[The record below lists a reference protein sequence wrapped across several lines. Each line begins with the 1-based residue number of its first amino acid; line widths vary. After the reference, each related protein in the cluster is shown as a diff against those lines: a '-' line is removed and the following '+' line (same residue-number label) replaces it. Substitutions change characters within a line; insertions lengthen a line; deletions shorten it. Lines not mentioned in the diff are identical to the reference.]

1 VWPLSFGGVAT
12 LHNTLHLNRSV
23 DMNFSVITS
32 QFWSLVLQGLA
43 LGLIYALVSL
53 GYTMVY
59 GVLRL
64 INFANSEVF
73 MIGTFATLYLEVHVL
88 GYATNSPS
96 LHGAKLV
103 WTLVLV
109 FIGSMIACALLAM
122 LVEIVAYRRLRARGA
137 NRLASLI
144 SAIGVSIA
152 LLEGMRIITISRPM
166 TTPRLLDKWS
176 YGEFHGAN
184 FRIDT
189 LMAIVVPIII
199 FVVLDRFVTKSRL
212 GKSIRA
218 VSMSEENSKLMGINI
233 NRVITLTF
241 CIGGL
246 TTGAAA
252 FIYTT
257 VYENT
262 VFNVGFNMGIAAFT
276 AAVLGGIGNL
286 RGAFYGG
293 IALGMLEQF
302 ASAMLGSQWKAVTV
316 FTVLVVVLLFK
327 PNGLFGEA
335 VQQTRT

>member
-1 VWPLSFGGVAT
+1 
-12 LHNTLHLNRSV
+12 
-23 DMNFSVITS
+23 MNFSVITS
-32 QFWSLVLQGLA
+32 QFWSLAFQGLA
-43 LGLIYALVSL
+43 LGLIYSLVSL

-73 MIGTFATLYLEVHVL
+73 MVGTFSVLYLQVYIL
-88 GYATNSPS
+88 GIPIGEPA
-96 LHGAKLV
+96 LHGVKLIAY
-103 WTLVLV
+103 LAISL
-109 FIGSMIACALLAM
+109 IGSMIVCAILAII
-122 LVEIVAYRRLRARGA
+122 VELVAYRRLRARGA

-152 LLEGMRIITISRPM
+152 LLEGFSMITGARGKIA
-166 TTPRLLDKWS
+166 PRLLDKWS
-176 YGEFHGAN
+176 FGEVAGAN
-184 FRIDT
+184 FRIDQV
-189 LMAIVVPIII
+189 MAIVLPIII
-199 FVVLDRFVTKSRL
+199 FFLLDQFVTKSRL

-218 VSMSEENSKLMGINI
+218 VSMSEENSKLMGIDI

-252 FIYTT
+252 FLYTT

-293 IALGMLEQF
+293 LALGMLEQF
-302 ASAMLGSQWKAVTV
+302 ASAILGSQWKAITV
-316 FTVLVVVLLFK
+316 FVVLVVILLFK

>member
-1 VWPLSFGGVAT
+1 
-12 LHNTLHLNRSV
+12 
-23 DMNFSVITS
+23 MNFSVIGS
-32 QFWSLVLQGLA
+32 QFWSLAFQGLA
-43 LGLIYALVSL
+43 LGLIYSLVSL

-73 MIGTFATLYLEVHVL
+73 MVGTFSVLYLQVYIL
-88 GYATNSPS
+88 GIPIGDPA
-96 LHGAKLV
+96 LHGVKLIAY
-103 WTLVLV
+103 LAISL
-109 FIGSMIACALLAM
+109 IGSMVVCALLAI
-122 LVEIVAYRRLRARGA
+122 LVELVAYRRLRARGA

-152 LLEGMRIITISRPM
+152 LIEGFSMLTGARGKIA
-166 TTPRLLDKWS
+166 PRLLDKWS
-176 YGEFHGAN
+176 FGEVAGAN
-184 FRIDT
+184 FRIDQV
-189 LMAIVVPIII
+189 MAIVMPIII
-199 FVVLDRFVTKSRL
+199 FFLLDQFVTKSRL

-218 VSMSEENSKLMGINI
+218 VSMSEENSKLMGIDI

-252 FIYTT
+252 FLYTT

-293 IALGMLEQF
+293 LALGMLEQF
-302 ASAMLGSQWKAVTV
+302 ASAILGSQWKSITV
-316 FTVLVVVLLFK
+316 FVVLVVILLFK

>member
-1 VWPLSFGGVAT
+1 
-12 LHNTLHLNRSV
+12 
-23 DMNFSVITS
+23 MNFSVLS
-32 QFWSLVLQGLA
+32 DQFWA
-43 LGLIYALVSL
+43 LGLQGIALGLVYSLVSL

-73 MIGTFATLYLEVHVL
+73 MLGTMATLVMEEKIFHI
-88 GYATNSPS
+88 TTESEQI
-96 LHGAKLV
+96 HGAKLLFV
-103 WTLVLV
+103 LGASLVA
-109 FIGSMIACALLAM
+109 SMVVCAVLAI

-144 SAIGVSIA
+144 SAIGVSIF
-152 LLEGMRIITISRPM
+152 LMEGVRIITESKPLSA
-166 TTPRLLDKWS
+166 PRVLQKWS
-176 YGEFHGAN
+176 FGSLWGAD

-189 LMAIVVPIII
+189 VLSIIVPIVV
-199 FVVLDRFVTKSRL
+199 FFVLDRFVTKTRL

-241 CIGGL
+241 CIGGI
-246 TTGAAA
+246 TTGIAS

-262 VFNVGFNMGIAAFT
+262 VYKVGFTMGIAAFT

-293 IALGMLEQF
+293 LALGILEQF
-302 ASAMLGSQWKAVTV
+302 SSALLGSQWKSVTV
-316 FTVLVVVLLFK
+316 FVVLVVILLFK

>member
-1 VWPLSFGGVAT
+1 
-12 LHNTLHLNRSV
+12 
-23 DMNFSVITS
+23 MNFSVIGT
-32 QFWSLVLQGLA
+32 QFPSLLLQGLA

-73 MIGTFATLYLEVHVL
+73 MIGTFATLYMQTKIL
-88 GYATNSPS
+88 GFTNLSPVI
-96 LHGAKLV
+96 HGYKL
-103 WTLVLV
+103 WTTLAL
-109 FIGSMIACALLAM
+109 SLLASM
-122 LVEIVAYRRLRARGA
+122 LVSAVVAIFVEIVAYRRLRAKGA

-144 SAIGVSIA
+144 SAIGVSIV
-152 LLEGMRIITISRPM
+152 LLEGMGILTGSRPQSA
-166 TTPRLLDKWS
+166 PRLLEKWS
-176 YGEFHGAN
+176 FGEIGGAN

-189 LMAIVVPIII
+189 LMAIVIPIVI
-199 FVVLDRFVTKSRL
+199 FIVLNRFVTRTRL

-241 CIGGL
+241 VIGGL
-246 TTGAAA
+246 TTGAAS
-252 FIYTT
+252 FLFMT

-262 VFNVGFNMGIAAFT
+262 KFNVGFNMGIAAFT

-286 RGAFYGG
+286 KGAFYGG
-293 IALGMLEQF
+293 IALGLMEQF
-302 ASAMLGSQWKAVTV
+302 ASAVIGSQWKAVTV
-316 FTVLVVVLLFK
+316 FVVLVVVLLFK

>member
-1 VWPLSFGGVAT
+1 
-12 LHNTLHLNRSV
+12 
-23 DMNFSVITS
+23 MNFSVIGT
-32 QFWSLVLQGLA
+32 QFPSLLLQGLA

-73 MIGTFATLYLEVHVL
+73 MIGTFATLYMQTKIL
-88 GYATNSPS
+88 GFTNLSPVI
-96 LHGAKLV
+96 HGYKL
-103 WTLVLV
+103 WTTLAL
-109 FIGSMIACALLAM
+109 SLLASM
-122 LVEIVAYRRLRARGA
+122 LVSAVVAIFVEIVAYRRLRAKGA

-144 SAIGVSIA
+144 SAIGVSIV
-152 LLEGMRIITISRPM
+152 LLEGMGIVTGSRPQSA
-166 TTPRLLDKWS
+166 PRLLEKWS
-176 YGEFHGAN
+176 FGEIGGAN

-189 LMAIVVPIII
+189 LMAIVIPIVI
-199 FVVLDRFVTKSRL
+199 FIVLNRFVTRTRL

-241 CIGGL
+241 VIGGL
-246 TTGAAA
+246 TTGAAS
-252 FIYTT
+252 FLFMT

-262 VFNVGFNMGIAAFT
+262 KFNVGFNMGIAAFT

-286 RGAFYGG
+286 KGAFYGG
-293 IALGMLEQF
+293 IALGLMEQF
-302 ASAMLGSQWKAVTV
+302 ASAVIGSQWKAVTV
-316 FTVLVVVLLFK
+316 FVVLVVVLLFK

>member
-1 VWPLSFGGVAT
+1 
-12 LHNTLHLNRSV
+12 
-23 DMNFSVITS
+23 MNLSVIGS
-32 QFWSLVLQGLA
+32 QFWSLLLQGLA
-43 LGLIYALVSL
+43 LGLIYALISL

-73 MIGTFATLYLEVHVL
+73 MLGTFTTLYMQTKVFGFAL
-88 GYATNSPS
+88 TTPTI
-96 LHGAKLV
+96 HGAKLIFV
-103 WTLVLV
+103 LISSLLASMLV
-109 FIGSMIACALLAM
+109 CAVLAM
-122 LVEIVAYRRLRARGA
+122 LVEVVAYRRLRAKGA
-137 NRLASLI
+137 SRLASLI
-144 SAIGVSIA
+144 SAIGVSIV
-152 LLEGMRIITISRPM
+152 LLEAMGIVTGGRPK
-166 TTPRLLDKWS
+166 TAPRLLEKWS
-176 YGEFHGAN
+176 FGEIAGAN

-189 LMAIVVPIII
+189 VLTIVAPVVIFII
-199 FVVLDRFVTKSRL
+199 LERFVTKSRL

-233 NRVITLTF
+233 NKVITATF

-252 FIYTT
+252 FLYTT

-262 VFNVGFNMGIAAFT
+262 VFNVGFNIGIAAFT

-293 IALGMLEQF
+293 IALGLVEQF
-302 ASAMLGSQWKAVTV
+302 ASALIGSQWKSITV
-316 FTVLVVVLLFK
+316 FLVLVIILLFK
-327 PNGLFGEA
+327 PSGLFGEA

>member
-1 VWPLSFGGVAT
+1 
-12 LHNTLHLNRSV
+12 
-23 DMNFSVITS
+23 MNFSVIGT
-32 QFWSLVLQGLA
+32 QFPSLLLQGLA

-73 MIGTFATLYLEVHVL
+73 MIGTFTTLYVQTKIL
-88 GYATNSPS
+88 GYTNLSQPIHGLKLWYS
-96 LHGAKLV
+96 LLFS
-103 WTLVLV
+103 LLS
-109 FIGSMIACALLAM
+109 SMLISAAVAVI
-122 LVEIVAYRRLRARGA
+122 VELVAYRRLRAKGA

-144 SAIGVSIA
+144 SAIGVSIV
-152 LLEGMRIITISRPM
+152 LLEGMGILTGGRPKSA
-166 TTPRLLDKWS
+166 PRLLEKWS
-176 YGEFHGAN
+176 FGEIAGAN

-189 LMAIVVPIII
+189 LITIVLPIAI
-199 FVVLDRFVTKSRL
+199 FVILNRFVTRTRL

-233 NRVITLTF
+233 NKVITLTF
-241 CIGGL
+241 IIGGL
-246 TTGAAA
+246 TTGAAS
-252 FIYTT
+252 FLFMT

-262 VFNVGFNMGIAAFT
+262 AFNVGFNMGIAAFT

-286 RGAFYGG
+286 KGAFYGG
-293 IALGMLEQF
+293 IALGLMEQF
-302 ASAMLGSQWKAVTV
+302 ASAVIGSQWKAVTV
-316 FTVLVVVLLFK
+316 FVVLVVVLLFK

>member
-1 VWPLSFGGVAT
+1 
-12 LHNTLHLNRSV
+12 
-23 DMNFSVITS
+23 MNFSVLTS
-32 QFWSLVLQGLA
+32 QFWSLALQGLA

-73 MIGTFATLYLEVHVL
+73 MVGTFATLYIETHVF
-88 GYATNSPS
+88 GYAISAPS
-96 LHGAKLV
+96 LHGFKLIY
-103 WTLVLV
+103 TLAAAFLA
-109 FIGSMIACALLAM
+109 SMVACALLAII
-122 LVEIVAYRRLRARGA
+122 VELVAYRRLRARGA

-144 SAIGVSIA
+144 SAIGVSIF

-176 YGEFHGAN
+176 FGTFHGAN

-189 LMAIVVPIII
+189 MMAIVSPILI
-199 FVVLDRFVTKSRL
+199 FFILDQFVRRSRL

-252 FIYTT
+252 FLYTT

-262 VFNVGFNMGIAAFT
+262 IFNVGFSMGIAAFT

-286 RGAFYGG
+286 RGAFFGG
-293 IALGMLEQF
+293 LALGLLEQF
-302 ASAMLGSQWKAVTV
+302 ASAVLGSQWKAITV

>member
-1 VWPLSFGGVAT
+1 
-12 LHNTLHLNRSV
+12 
-23 DMNFSVITS
+23 MNFSVIGS
-32 QFWSLVLQGLA
+32 QFWSLAFQGLA
-43 LGLIYALVSL
+43 LGLIYSLVSL

-73 MIGTFATLYLEVHVL
+73 MVGTFSVLYLQINIL
-88 GYATNSPS
+88 GVPIGQPA
-96 LHGAKLV
+96 LHGVKLIAY
-103 WTLVLV
+103 LAISL
-109 FIGSMIACALLAM
+109 IGSMIACAILAM
-122 LVEIVAYRRLRARGA
+122 LVEVVAYRRLRARGA

-152 LLEGMRIITISRPM
+152 LLEGFSMLTGARGQIA
-166 TTPRLLDKWS
+166 PRLLDKWS
-176 YGEFHGAN
+176 LGEVAGAN
-184 FRIDT
+184 FRIDQV
-189 LMAIVVPIII
+189 MAIVMPVII
-199 FVVLDRFVTKSRL
+199 FILLDQFVTKSRL

-218 VSMSEENSKLMGINI
+218 VSMSEENSKLMGIDI

-252 FIYTT
+252 FLYTT

-293 IALGMLEQF
+293 LALGMLEQF
-302 ASAMLGSQWKAVTV
+302 ASAILGSQWKAITV
-316 FTVLVVVLLFK
+316 FVVLVVILLFK

>member
-1 VWPLSFGGVAT
+1 
-12 LHNTLHLNRSV
+12 
-23 DMNFSVITS
+23 
-32 QFWSLVLQGLA
+32 
-43 LGLIYALVSL
+43 
-53 GYTMVY
+53 
-59 GVLRL
+59 
-64 INFANSEVF
+64 
-73 MIGTFATLYLEVHVL
+73 LYLQINIL
-88 GYATNSPS
+88 GVPIGEPA
-96 LHGAKLV
+96 LHGVKLI
-103 WTLVLV
+103 TYLAISL
-109 FIGSMIACALLAM
+109 IGSMIACALLAM
-122 LVEIVAYRRLRARGA
+122 LVEVVAYRRLRARGA

-152 LLEGMRIITISRPM
+152 LLEGFSMLTGARGQIA
-166 TTPRLLDKWS
+166 PRLLDKWS
-176 YGEFHGAN
+176 FGEVAGAN
-184 FRIDT
+184 FRIDQV
-189 LMAIVVPIII
+189 MAIIMPIII
-199 FVVLDRFVTKSRL
+199 FVLLDQFVTKSRL

-233 NRVITLTF
+233 DRVITLTF

-252 FIYTT
+252 FLYTT

-293 IALGMLEQF
+293 LALGMLEQF

>member
-1 VWPLSFGGVAT
+1 
-12 LHNTLHLNRSV
+12 
-23 DMNFSVITS
+23 MNFSVLS
-32 QFWSLVLQGLA
+32 DQFWSLALQGVA
-43 LGLIYALVSL
+43 LGLVYSLVSL

-73 MIGTFATLYLEVHVL
+73 MLGTMATLVTEERIFHITTESEKV
-88 GYATNSPS
+88 
-96 LHGAKLV
+96 HGAKLILILGAS
-103 WTLVLV
+103 LVA
-109 FIGSMIACALLAM
+109 SMVVCAVLAI
-122 LVEIVAYRRLRARGA
+122 LVELVAYRRLRARGA

-144 SAIGVSIA
+144 SAIGVSIF
-152 LLEGMRIITISRPM
+152 LMELVRIITQSKPLSA
-166 TTPRLLDKWS
+166 PRVLQKWS
-176 YGEFHGAN
+176 FGSIAGAD

-189 LMAIVVPIII
+189 VVSIIVPIVV
-199 FVVLDRFVTKSRL
+199 FVILDRFVTKTRL

-241 CIGGL
+241 CIGGI
-246 TTGAAA
+246 TTGIAS

-262 VFNVGFNMGIAAFT
+262 VYKVGFTMGIAAFT

-293 IALGMLEQF
+293 LALGILEQF
-302 ASAMLGSQWKAVTV
+302 SSALLGSQWKSVTV
-316 FTVLVVVLLFK
+316 FVVLVVILLFK

>member
-1 VWPLSFGGVAT
+1 
-12 LHNTLHLNRSV
+12 
-23 DMNFSVITS
+23 MNFSVIQS
-32 QFWSLVLQGLA
+32 QFPSLLLQGLA

-73 MIGTFATLYLEVHVL
+73 MIGTFATLYIQTNIL
-88 GYATNSPS
+88 GYTNMSQPIHGGKLWFTMILS
-96 LHGAKLV
+96 LLASMV
-103 WTLVLV
+103 VAAIVAVLV
-109 FIGSMIACALLAM
+109 E
-122 LVEIVAYRRLRARGA
+122 VVAYRRLRAKGA

-144 SAIGVSIA
+144 SAIGVSIV
-152 LLEGMRIITISRPM
+152 LLEGMSILTGAQPKSA
-166 TTPRLLDKWS
+166 PRLLEKWS
-176 YGEFHGAN
+176 FGEIAGAN

-189 LMAIVVPIII
+189 MMAIVIPIII
-199 FVVLDRFVTKSRL
+199 FIFLNRFVTKTRL

-233 NRVITLTF
+233 NRVITYTF
-241 CIGGL
+241 LIGGL

-252 FIYTT
+252 FLFMT

-262 VFNVGFNMGIAAFT
+262 VFFIGFNMGIAAFT

-293 IALGMLEQF
+293 IALGLMEQF
-302 ASAMLGSQWKAVTV
+302 ASAVIGSAWKAVTV
-316 FTVLVVVLLFK
+316 FVVLVVVLLFK

>member
-1 VWPLSFGGVAT
+1 
-12 LHNTLHLNRSV
+12 
-23 DMNFSVITS
+23 MNFSVIGT
-32 QFWSLVLQGLA
+32 QFWSLALQGLA
-43 LGLIYALVSL
+43 LGLIYSLVAL

-73 MIGTFATLYLEVHVL
+73 MVGTFSVLYLQVNIL
-88 GYATNSPS
+88 GFTVGDPTLTGLKLIAYMVGS
-96 LHGAKLV
+96 LV
-103 WTLVLV
+103 V
-109 FIGSMIACALLAM
+109 SMIVCALLAM
-122 LVEIVAYRRLRARGA
+122 LVEVVAYRRLRARGA

-152 LLEGMRIITISRPM
+152 LLEGMSKLTGARGQTAPRI
-166 TTPRLLDKWS
+166 LEKWS
-176 YGEFHGAN
+176 FGEIAGAN

-189 LMAIVVPIII
+189 VLAIVMPIAI
-199 FVVLDRFVTKSRL
+199 FLILDQFVTKSRL

-233 NRVITLTF
+233 NQVITLTF

-252 FIYTT
+252 FLYTT

-293 IALGMLEQF
+293 MALGMLEQF
-302 ASAMLGSQWKAVTV
+302 ASAVLGSQWKAITV
-316 FTVLVVVLLFK
+316 FVVLVVILLFK

>member
-1 VWPLSFGGVAT
+1 
-12 LHNTLHLNRSV
+12 
-23 DMNFSVITS
+23 MNFSVITS
-32 QFWSLVLQGLA
+32 QFWSLCLQGLA

-73 MIGTFATLYLEVHVL
+73 MLGTFATLVIETTVF
-88 GYATNSPS
+88 GYEMSAEP
-96 LHGAKLV
+96 LHGMKLAL
-103 WTLVLV
+103 TLAATFIGTMIFSAILGVLV
-109 FIGSMIACALLAM
+109 EL
-122 LVEIVAYRRLRARGA
+122 VAYRRLRARGA
-137 NRLASLI
+137 NRLSSLI
-144 SAIGVSIA
+144 SAIGVSIF
-152 LLEGMRIITISRPM
+152 LLEGVRILTESRPQ
-166 TTPRLLDKWS
+166 TAPRLLEKWS
-176 YGEFHGAN
+176 LGEFNGAN

-189 LMAIVVPIII
+189 VLTVVIPIVIFIILDQ
-199 FVVLDRFVTKSRL
+199 FVNRSRL

-241 CIGGL
+241 AIGGL

-252 FIYTT
+252 FLYTT

-262 VFNVGFNMGIAAFT
+262 IFKVGFSMGIAAFT
-276 AAVLGGIGNL
+276 AAVLGGIGNI

-293 IALGMLEQF
+293 IALGLLEQF
-302 ASAMLGSQWKAVTV
+302 SSALLGSQWKAVTV
-316 FTVLVVVLLFK
+316 FLVLVLVLLFK

>member
-1 VWPLSFGGVAT
+1 
-12 LHNTLHLNRSV
+12 
-23 DMNFSVITS
+23 MNFSVITS
-32 QFWSLVLQGLA
+32 QFWSLAFQGLA
-43 LGLIYALVSL
+43 LGLIYSLVSL

-73 MIGTFATLYLEVHVL
+73 MVGTFSVLYLQVYIL
-88 GYATNSPS
+88 GVPIGDPA
-96 LHGAKLV
+96 LHGVKLIAY
-103 WTLVLV
+103 LAISL
-109 FIGSMIACALLAM
+109 IGSMVVCALLAIV
-122 LVEIVAYRRLRARGA
+122 VELVAYRRLRARGA

-152 LLEGMRIITISRPM
+152 LLEGFSMITGARGKIA
-166 TTPRLLDKWS
+166 PRLLDKWS
-176 YGEFHGAN
+176 LGEVAGAN
-184 FRIDT
+184 FRIDQV
-189 LMAIVVPIII
+189 MAIVMPIVI
-199 FVVLDRFVTKSRL
+199 FFLLDQFVTKSRL

-218 VSMSEENSKLMGINI
+218 VSMSEENSKLMGIDI

-241 CIGGL
+241 CIGGI

-252 FIYTT
+252 FLYTT

-293 IALGMLEQF
+293 LALGMLEQF
-302 ASAMLGSQWKAVTV
+302 ASAILGSQWKSITV
-316 FTVLVVVLLFK
+316 FVVLVVILLFK

>member
-1 VWPLSFGGVAT
+1 
-12 LHNTLHLNRSV
+12 
-23 DMNFSVITS
+23 
-32 QFWSLVLQGLA
+32 
-43 LGLIYALVSL
+43 
-53 GYTMVY
+53 MVY

-73 MIGTFATLYLEVHVL
+73 MLGTFSVLWVEITLL
-88 GYATNSPS
+88 GHPVT
-96 LHGAKLV
+96 AKPLQGFELV
-103 WTLVLV
+103 YTLVIALV
-109 FIGSMIACALLAM
+109 GSMIACAVLAV
-122 LVEIVAYRRLRARGA
+122 LVELVAYRRLRARGA

-144 SAIGVSIA
+144 SAIGVSIF
-152 LLEGMRIITISRPM
+152 LLEGMRMITQSRPQ
-166 TTPRLLDKWS
+166 TAPRLLEKWS
-176 YGEFHGAN
+176 FGEIAGAN

-189 LMAIVVPIII
+189 VMAIIAPIFI
-199 FVVLDRFVTKSRL
+199 FVALDQFVNRSRL
-212 GKSIRA
+212 GKAIRA

-233 NRVITLTF
+233 NRVISLTF
-241 CIGGL
+241 LIGGL

-252 FIYTT
+252 FLYTT

-293 IALGMLEQF
+293 LALGMMEQF
-302 ASAMLGSQWKAVTV
+302 ASAVLGSQWKAVTV
-316 FTVLVVVLLFK
+316 FVVLVLILLFK

>member
-1 VWPLSFGGVAT
+1 
-12 LHNTLHLNRSV
+12 
-23 DMNFSVITS
+23 
-32 QFWSLVLQGLA
+32 
-43 LGLIYALVSL
+43 
-53 GYTMVY
+53 MVY

-73 MIGTFATLYLEVHVL
+73 MVGTFSVLYLQVYIL
-88 GYATNSPS
+88 GVPIGDPA
-96 LHGAKLV
+96 LHGVKLIAY
-103 WTLVLV
+103 LAISL
-109 FIGSMIACALLAM
+109 IGSMVVCALLAIV
-122 LVEIVAYRRLRARGA
+122 VELVAYRRLRARGA

-152 LLEGMRIITISRPM
+152 LLEGFSMITGARGKIA
-166 TTPRLLDKWS
+166 PRLLDKWS
-176 YGEFHGAN
+176 LGEVAGAN
-184 FRIDT
+184 FRIDQV
-189 LMAIVVPIII
+189 MAIVMPIVI
-199 FVVLDRFVTKSRL
+199 FFLLDQFVTKSRL

-218 VSMSEENSKLMGINI
+218 VSMSEENSKLMGIDI

-241 CIGGL
+241 CIGGI

-252 FIYTT
+252 FLYTT

-293 IALGMLEQF
+293 LALGMLEQF
-302 ASAMLGSQWKAVTV
+302 ASAILGSQWKSITV
-316 FTVLVVVLLFK
+316 FVVLVVILLFK